1 MTLPAPTYDLMML
14 LDPKAEED
22 ARAKILA
29 DTRASI
35 SADGE
40 VVRDD
45 SWGDRALAYPIDRHG
60 DAEYHLLQFKPGRP
74 ELLDELGRTL
84 HITDGVLRF
93 RIIKLKPGT
102 PEAPAPPPG
111 AVRPPQAQPAV
122 PTLVPARVP
131 AAGAQAAP
139 PPADAPAGAPAPPAA
154 EGPAPTADA
163 PAGEPAAPAPP
174 AEPQP
179 ASPSEPAGSDAGE
192 SA

>member
-29 DTRASI
+29 DTRTSI
-35 SADGE
+35 AADGE

-45 SWGDRALAYPIDRHG
+45 SWGDRALAYPIDRQT
-60 DAEYHLLQFKPGRP
+60 DAEYHLLQFKPGSP

-84 HITDGVLRF
+84 HITDGVIRF

-111 AVRPPQAQPAV
+111 AVRPAQ
-122 PTLVPARVP
+122 
-131 AAGAQAAP
+131 
-139 PPADAPAGAPAPPAA
+139 APAPAAAAPTPAPAA
-154 EGPAPTADA
+154 AA
-163 PAGEPAAPAPP
+163 PAAPAPAAP
-174 AEPQP
+174 AP
-179 ASPSEPAGSDAGE
+179 ARPRCASRSGGAGGSTFAGGC
-192 SA
+192 SHASCTPRG